1 MARFLLSHRHEPR
14 ECRFAFAAW
23 HGFPSPLRRGTT
35 VGTCHAGGHELWWEV
50 EADDRA
56 GALAQLP
63 PYLAER
69 TQVSELR
76 EVEIP

>member
-1 MARFLLSHRHEPR
+1 MARFLLSHRHRPR

-23 HGFPSPLRRGTT
+23 HGFPSPLRRTST

-50 EADDRA
+50 EADDAA

-69 TQVSELR
+69 TQVAELR

>member
-1 MARFLLSHRHEPR
+1 MARFLLSHRHQPR

-23 HGFPSPLRRGTT
+23 HGFRSPLRRTPT

-50 EADDRA
+50 EADDEA

-69 TQVSELR
+69 TDATELR